1 MDIRRLRY
9 FVTVASERSFTRAAT
24 KLNIAQPPLSRRI
37 QELEEEVGAR
47 LIERKSRPLRLT
59 PAGRLFYEQSLQ
71 VLERVD
77 QMSATMQRFVGNVRP
92 RFVLGLIPSGFH
104 DRLPQ
109 VIRRYR
115 MIAPDIDL
123 SLIEMNS
130 MEQSEALK
138 DGRIDAGLGRVRI
151 EDEGIRREL
160 LREEPILAAF
170 PPGSTIGGTDQP
182 INLSLISQY
191 PVILYPRGPRPSY
204 ADAILSMF
212 RDYGISLSRTIEV
225 TELQTALVMVA
236 AGEGACLI
244 PVSARR
250 LAHPEVMF
258 RTIKQQVLSPIV
270 LSHRIGD
277 DSRQLRTLFQTFT
290 SLYAEWG
297 HPVPQFLGQ
306 NTKRGEG
313 EAS

>member
-9 FVTVASERSFTRAAT
+9 FVTVAGERSFTKAAE

-37 QELEEEVGAR
+37 QEIEEEVGAQ

-59 PAGRLFYEQSLQ
+59 PDGRLFYEQALQ
-71 VLERVD
+71 VLERLD
-77 QMSATMQRFVGNVRP
+77 QMSSTMQRFVGNVRP

-109 VIRRYR
+109 VIQRYR
-115 MIAPDIDL
+115 MIAPEIDL

-130 MEQSEALK
+130 MEQVEALK

-151 EDEGIRREL
+151 EDDGIRREL
-160 LREEPILAAF
+160 LREEPVLAAF
-170 PPGSTIGGTDQP
+170 PPGSMLGPPDQP
-182 INLSLISQY
+182 IDLSQISPY

-204 ADAILSMF
+204 ADAIVSMF
-212 RDYGISLSRTIEV
+212 RDYGIHLTRTIEV
-225 TELQTALVMVA
+225 TELQTALIMVA

-244 PVSARR
+244 PTSARR
-250 LAHPEVMF
+250 LAHPEVLF
-258 RTIKQQVLSPIV
+258 RSIRPQVMSPIV

-277 DSRQLRTLFQTFT
+277 NSQGLKMLFQTFT
-290 SLYAEWG
+290 TLYQEWG
-297 HPVPQFLGQ
+297 YPTPGFIGQ
-306 NTKRGEG
+306 QD
-313 EAS
+313 